1 MIIALK
7 ILSILGILY
16 MLSYTIWNILKNKKM
31 LPSLSSTAYIV
42 KHDWI
47 FTLSMCIAGFSIAPY
62 MITLLSG
69 WWGFAGMFFL
79 IGLILVGCSPHYR
92 TVYKFMHNIGGYLTG
107 IMTQVAIGYIYW
119 PLLLCWV
126 PFLLW
131 CIFFKSHNKTFYAEA
146 LCFITLGI
154 CLIIF

>member
-7 ILSILGILY
+7 VLSILGILY
-16 MLSYTIWNILKNKKM
+16 MLGYTIWNIIKNKKM
-31 LPSLSSTAYIV
+31 LQSLSSTAYIV
-42 KHDWI
+42 KHDWV

-62 MITLLSG
+62 MITLLPG
-69 WWGFAGMFFL
+69 LWGFVAMLFL

-92 TVYKFMHNIGGYLTG
+92 TVYEFMHNLGGYLAG
-107 IMTQVAIGYIYW
+107 IMTQVAVGYWYW
-119 PLLLCWV
+119 PLLLVWL

-131 CIFFKSHNKTFYAEA
+131 CILGKSPNKTFYAEA

>member
-1 MIIALK
+1 MLVALK
-7 ILSILGILY
+7 VLSILGIMY
-16 MLSYTIWNILKNKKM
+16 MLGYTIYNIVKNKKI
-31 LPSLSSTAYIV
+31 LQSLSSTAYIV
-42 KHDWI
+42 KHDWV

-62 MITLLSG
+62 MITLLPG
-69 WWGFAGMFFL
+69 LWGFVAMLFL

-92 TVYKFMHNIGGYLTG
+92 TVYKFMHNIGGYLAG

>member
-7 ILSILGILY
+7 VLSILGILY
-16 MLSYTIWNILKNKKM
+16 MLGYTIWNILKNKKM

-62 MITLLSG
+62 MIALLPG
-69 WWGFAGMFFL
+69 WWGFIGMFFL

-92 TVYKFMHNIGGYLTG
+92 TVYEAMHNFGGYLAG
-107 IMTQVAIGYIYW
+107 IMT
-119 PLLLCWV
+119 
-126 PFLLW
+126 
-131 CIFFKSHNKTFYAEA
+131 
-146 LCFITLGI
+146 
-154 CLIIF
+154 

>member
-1 MIIALK
+1 MLVALK
-7 ILSILGILY
+7 VLSILGILY
-16 MLSYTIWNILKNKKM
+16 MLGYTISNIIKNKKM

-47 FTLSMCIAGFSIAPY
+47 FTLSMSATGFSIAPY
-62 MITLLSG
+62 MIALLPG
-69 WWGFAGMFFL
+69 QWGIVGMLFL
-79 IGLILVGCSPHYR
+79 WGLILVGSSPHYK
-92 TVYKFMHNIGGYLTG
+92 TVYEAMHNFGGYLAG
-107 IMTQVAIGYIYW
+107 IMTQIAVGYLYW
-119 PLLLCWV
+119 PLLLPWI

-131 CIFFKSHNKTFYAEA
+131 CIFFKSPNKTFYAEA